1 MECLQL
7 KTCLSPKVHF
17 LIVEAG
23 RSRKKMEEGVSCLT
37 SEGFIH
43 WEQARCYLSEMTIT
57 DGYDYFLSC
66 VESLSPVFFEV
77 EEHLLS
83 KQQEEIWMK
92 HKIYLEWIP
101 EPHLSAVEDSLNFL
115 NSPNPSHHI
124 LALQLMSSI
133 LERTLGDVFEN
144 ESSSQC
150 PSLLKDILNSEE
162 INQVFGKHVVQILRG
177 LMGPPTSLNLRNVVW
192 HGFPNIGEIPRRY
205 GCFLYLTLPSLG
217 KILDEKR
224 KGIQTHRQLM
234 KLSLNVGNTCDIPD
248 LIPQIPL
255 VKELIEVTQPFHSRQ
270 ALLQCSL
277 ELMAERRYSYAVAL
291 LLPQLEHILRLM
303 FVSVNNC
310 SERVLTAESD
320 TLYTTLD
327 EIFEKYLPNGDVNKI
342 SEALGD
348 SLMDLLFDLM
358 IYPEGPRVRDKVSHG
373 EANLQDIPE
382 SLALAVLV
390 AVVMVMWKCSKFT
403 TSNENELIKDL
414 AIFESRYCSAFHPM
428 SIIKQKII
436 QIVDI
441 VAKLPDAMQYDETLS
456 LKVLSPTFE
465 LCQED
470 REMFEEIQ
478 SVTEDLVLFI
488 CQDWD
493 IQLTPEEI
501 NKCLF
506 QVFSDGKAMI
516 KLCLKEK
523 LSTLYR
529 FSANQQI
536 SQAFNSHISGRTGAC
551 LAEIAGLLTR
561 VLTELECMIVQV
573 LSALRSR
580 QEQLEKRLLRSRQRD
595 NLVHLI
601 RGCPFFHHCVH
612 FVLLV
617 CCWKLLTLNK
627 QTGPKL
633 LRFLKQLLK
642 FIENLRT
649 FTSSDKNKWTE
660 CVSLYRE
667 FIPKVK
673 VTLSDL
679 KNTPTSRK

>member
-7 KTCLSPKVHF
+7 KTCLSRKVHF

-23 RSRKKMEEGVSCLT
+23 RSRKKMEEGVSSCLT

-83 KQQEEIWMK
+83 KQQKEIWMK

-150 PSLLKDILNSEE
+150 PSLLKDILNSGE
-162 INQVFGKHVVQILRG
+162 INKVFGKHVVQILRA

-234 KLSLNVGNTCDIPD
+234 KLSLNVENTCDIPD

-310 SERVLTAESD
+310 SERVLTAE
-320 TLYTTLD
+320 
-327 EIFEKYLPNGDVNKI
+327 
-342 SEALGD
+342 
-348 SLMDLLFDLM
+348 DLLFDLM

-414 AIFESRYCSAFHPM
+414 AIFESQYCSAFHPM
-428 SIIKQKII
+428 SIIKQKIV
-436 QIVDI
+436 QILDI

-465 LCQED
+465 LCKED

-493 IQLTPEEI
+493 IQLTPKEI
-501 NKCLF
+501 NK
-506 QVFSDGKAMI
+506 
-516 KLCLKEK
+516 
-523 LSTLYR
+523 
-529 FSANQQI
+529 
-536 SQAFNSHISGRTGAC
+536 
-551 LAEIAGLLTR
+551 
-561 VLTELECMIVQV
+561 
-573 LSALRSR
+573 
-580 QEQLEKRLLRSRQRD
+580 
-595 NLVHLI
+595 
-601 RGCPFFHHCVH
+601 
-612 FVLLV
+612 
-617 CCWKLLTLNK
+617 W
-627 QTGPKL
+627 
-633 LRFLKQLLK
+633 
-642 FIENLRT
+642 
-649 FTSSDKNKWTE
+649 
-660 CVSLYRE
+660 
-667 FIPKVK
+667 
-673 VTLSDL
+673 
-679 KNTPTSRK
+679 